1 MLKAQQKILYI
12 GLKMLENFLMILAI
26 AIVAN
31 IFFYVLN
38 PKKYMEINEKID
50 EFINGKDN

>member
-1 MLKAQQKILYI
+1 MLKVQQKILYI

-31 IFFYVLN
+31 IFFYILN